1 MKATFIQYKND
12 NKQYRLPQMLGIEI
26 NKIEEPEQ
34 IDLKIE
40 ELKNQEYTTI
50 IIPNE
55 LASFSEKITN
65 QYKYDPIIIIII
77 TSTKK
82 LKAMSITVKQFN
94 IY

>member
-65 QYKYDPIIIIII
+65 QY
-77 TSTKK
+77 TE
-82 LKAMSITVKQFN
+82 
-94 IY
+94 

>member
-65 QYKYDPIIIIII
+65 QYKYDPNINIII
-77 TSTKK
+77 TPRQCK
-82 LKAMSITVKQFN
+82 
-94 IY
+94 

>member
-1 MKATFIQYKND
+1 MKATFIQYKKD
-12 NKQYRLPQMLGIEI
+12 NKQYRLPLMLGIEI

-65 QYKYDPIIIIII
+65 QYKYDTNINIII
-77 TSTKK
+77 TPTKK
-82 LKAMSITVKQFN
+82 
-94 IY
+94 